1 VSVQARARG
10 RGGIAVATTQLT
22 TEPVTAEPVTAEPVT
37 AEPVTTA
44 PVERQRGPRIDA
56 PDRVPAATGLG
67 LHGGE
72 PWLA

>member
-1 VSVQARARG
+1 MSVQARARG

-22 TEPVTAEPVTAEPVT
+22 TEPVT

>member
-22 TEPVTAEPVTAEPVT
+22 TEPVT